1 MISRLRA
8 DHRHFILILLLFVSF
23 RMLAVLLFRP
33 GGFIADFSDYD
44 FYLEWGRLTARG
56 YRAYDNLWTAYP
68 PLFPLLMQAIFDLSA
83 RIPPWIDPRLFFHT
97 LLGMALLVFET
108 GNLIMLYRL
117 SIKLTPEGEN
127 ATLPPILYALL
138 FAPVYTLLGWF
149 EPMPLFFMLLGLDLL
164 LTTRLGHWGWVGSAL
179 AAALGFLTKLTPALL
194 IPIAVRWL
202 GSKLSLSALR
212 HEWFDPPSPGNLL
225 RPTLYA
231 FLFAGIVFAVGYPLV
246 HANPALALSSF
257 RVQDIRPPWQSLWA
271 VLDGY
276 FGYGL
281 VPLDMRNLAGL
292 AGPLWESRLPWT
304 WITVGFLLL
313 YLWLYTRPYDWTRP
327 RTPVAFA
334 AISVIWLFLYSKGWS
349 PQFVIWVLA
358 FTVLLLPT
366 LRGIAIAIAL
376 TVANFVEANVFLII
390 LPDQHWLLWGTVL
403 TRTIFLILLA
413 VEFLGQIWPSPR
425 GLTLRRAG
433 AILSWATLALA
444 LIASVAA
451 TPFAARAYAEQRL
464 ATHPC
469 REAITYLQ
477 AEANW
482 PVAQIVTEEIDIWE
496 GLYPWLRGDYRLH
509 VLDGYSPD
517 RDPAEMG
524 SERLAALVDGE
535 AEFWWIS
542 TDHLPQ
548 SGIGRLFF
556 AGPQVQ
562 AIETAQ
568 LGTCTLSRMVQIPA
582 QPLAVADV
590 VGGPID
596 LIRSEAGVAE
606 AGNPLHLV
614 LYWQAHNR
622 VDERYTV
629 FTQLWDPIGQL
640 IAQQDNWP
648 VLGLAPTDSW
658 QPGVVVRD
666 PYLLAIPAEVEAGRY
681 RLLIGLYTDAG
692 RRPFTLSNG
701 ERQDFVEMMIE
712 IGD

>member
-1 MISRLRA
+1 
-8 DHRHFILILLLFVSF
+8 
-23 RMLAVLLFRP
+23 
-33 GGFIADFSDYD
+33 
-44 FYLEWGRLTARG
+44 
-56 YRAYDNLWTAYP
+56 
-68 PLFPLLMQAIFDLSA
+68 
-83 RIPPWIDPRLFFHT
+83 
-97 LLGMALLVFET
+97 
-108 GNLIMLYRL
+108 
-117 SIKLTPEGEN
+117 
-127 ATLPPILYALL
+127 
-138 FAPVYTLLGWF
+138 
-149 EPMPLFFMLLGLDLL
+149 
-164 LTTRLGHWGWVGSAL
+164 
-179 AAALGFLTKLTPALL
+179 
-194 IPIAVRWL
+194 
-202 GSKLSLSALR
+202 
-212 HEWFDPPSPGNLL
+212 
-225 RPTLYA
+225 
-231 FLFAGIVFAVGYPLV
+231 
-246 HANPALALSSF
+246 LALSSF

-334 AISVIWLFLYSKGWS
+334 AVSVIWLFLYSKGWS

-366 LRGIAIAIAL
+366 LRGIVIAIAL
-376 TVANFVEANVFLII
+376 TVVNFVEANVFLIM

-403 TRTIFLILLA
+403 TRTILLILLA

-425 GLTLRRAG
+425 GIALCRAG
-433 AILSWATLALA
+433 AVLSWATLALV
-444 LIASVAA
+444 LIASLAA
-451 TPFAARAYAEQRL
+451 MPRAARAYAAQQL

-477 AEANW
+477 TEADW
-482 PVAQIVTEEIDIWE
+482 PADQIVTEEIEIWE

-509 VLDGYSPD
+509 VLDGYGPD
-517 RDPAEMG
+517 RDPIEVG

-542 TDHLPQ
+542 MDHLPQ

-556 AGPQVQ
+556 VDHQVKVV
-562 AIETAQ
+562 ETAQ
-568 LGTCTLSRMVQIPA
+568 LGACTLSRVVQIPA

-590 VGGPID
+590 MGGPID
-596 LIRSEAGVAE
+596 LLRSEAGVAE

-629 FTQLWDPIGQL
+629 FTQLLDPSGQL

-666 PYLLAIPAEVEAGRY
+666 PYTLTIPAEVEAGGY

-701 ERQDFVEMMIE
+701 ERQDFVEMIIE

>member
-1 MISRLRA
+1 MISPLRVN
-8 DHRHFILILLLFVSF
+8 HRYFLLILLLFVSF

-68 PLFPLLMQAIFDLSA
+68 PLFPLLMQAVFDLSA
-83 RIPPWIDPRLFFHT
+83 RIPPWIDPRFFFHT
-97 LLGMALLVFET
+97 LLGMALLLFET
-108 GNLIMLYRL
+108 GNLILIYRL
-117 SIKLTPEGEN
+117 SIKLLPAED
-127 ATLPPILYALL
+127 ASLPPILYALL

-149 EPMPLFFMLLGLDLL
+149 ESMPLFFMLLGLDLL
-164 LTTRLGHWGWVGSAL
+164 LTTRLGRWGWMASAL

-202 GSKLSLSALR
+202 GSTLSPRAFR
-212 HEWFDPPSPGNLL
+212 TEWFNPRSPGNLL
-225 RPTLYA
+225 RPLLYTLI
-231 FLFAGIVFAVGYPLV
+231 FVGTVIGVGYPLV
-246 HANPALALSSF
+246 RANPALALSSF

-304 WITVGFLLL
+304 WITLGFLLL

-334 AISVIWLFLYSKGWS
+334 AVSVIWLFLYSKGWS
-349 PQFVIWVLA
+349 PQFVVWVLT

-366 LRGIAIAIAL
+366 LRGIAIAIVL
-376 TVANFVEANVFLII
+376 TVVNFVEANVFLIM

-403 TRTIFLILLA
+403 TRTILLILLA
-413 VEFLGQIWPSPR
+413 VEFLGQIWPTAH
-425 GLTLRRAG
+425 GITLRRAG
-433 AILSWATLALA
+433 AILSWATLALV
-444 LIASVAA
+444 LIASIAA
-451 TPFAARAYAEQRL
+451 TPRASHAYVEQRM
-464 ATHPC
+464 AAHPC
-469 REAITYLQ
+469 REGIRYLQ
-477 AEANW
+477 EEADW
-482 PVAQIVTEEIDIWE
+482 PAAQIVTEEFGVWE
-496 GLYPWLRGDYRLH
+496 SLYPWLRGDYSLH

-517 RDPAEMG
+517 RDPAEIG
-524 SERLAALVDGE
+524 SERLATLVAGA
-535 AEFWWIS
+535 AEFWWIAR
-542 TDHLPQ
+542 DQPLQ

-556 AGPQVQ
+556 ADPQVQ
-562 AIETAQ
+562 VVETER
-568 LGTCTLSRMVQIPA
+568 LGECTLNRVVQIPTP
-582 QPLAVADV
+582 PLAVAGV
-590 VGGPID
+590 MGGPIA
-596 LIRSEAGVAE
+596 LLRSDVGVAK
-606 AGNPLHLV
+606 AGNLLHLV
-614 LYWQAHNR
+614 LYWQAQAA

-629 FTQLWDPIGQL
+629 FTQLLDPTGQL

-648 VLGLAPTDSW
+648 VRGLAPTDSW

-666 PYLLAIPAEVEAGRY
+666 PYTLAIPAETEAGRY
-681 RLLIGLYTDAG
+681 RLLIGLYTDTG
-692 RRPFTLSNG
+692 RRPFTLANG
-701 ERQDFVEMMIE
+701 EIQDYVEMMID